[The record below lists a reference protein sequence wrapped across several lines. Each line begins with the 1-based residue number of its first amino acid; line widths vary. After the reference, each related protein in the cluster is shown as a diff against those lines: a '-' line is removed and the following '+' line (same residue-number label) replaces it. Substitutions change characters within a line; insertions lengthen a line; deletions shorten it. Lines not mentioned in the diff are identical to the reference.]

1 MKQVAG
7 KIKGDLAQYRELAA
21 FAQFGSD
28 LDAKT
33 QAKLGRGARVVEVF
47 NQKNYHPVPVEL
59 QATILWAVQN
69 NFFDKIPV
77 DKVKDFQ
84 TKLSDFLTTRQDKI
98 LAQLR
103 EKGAFDDSITSQ
115 LKTVVGQFAESY
127 T

>member
-1 MKQVAG
+1 M
-7 KIKGDLAQYRELAA
+7 
-21 FAQFGSD
+21 
-28 LDAKT
+28 
-33 QAKLGRGARVVEVF
+33 
-47 NQKNYHPVPVEL
+47 PVEL

-69 NFFDKIPV
+69 NFFDTIAV